1 MDFFSL
7 GAYMPTDADVIFV
20 GAGLAGLAVELAGGG
35 AIDRP
40 QHDFCTALEP
50 CHSGPCGC
58 TRLPLY

>member
-1 MDFFSL
+1 
-7 GAYMPTDADVIFV
+7 MPTDADVIFV